1 MSPARDTVARDA
13 LAFVVPGLVTAAI
26 AIALGVGSDGP
37 AALTTGQWL
46 VLVLMIDVA
55 HVWATIFRTYLDPAA
70 RRRHA
75 KRLWA
80 LPLLCGWLGFLLH
93 LENPAWFW
101 TVLAYVAIFHFIMQ
115 HVGFATLFARKRGE
129 SDADRR
135 LVKYAVVAGTLAP
148 VLWWHG
154 HLPRSFAWF
163 QDGDL
168 LAGVPAALGS
178 AALVLQLP
186 VLAWFLARRWRL
198 ARAGRANPMVLGLVL
213 VPALNWHLGIV
224 VFDDDRIFTL
234 TNVVMHGVPYVALV
248 WRTGGRT
255 HAARLLSR
263 LRGRA
268 CAVAVVAAGYLGL
281 LLLLAALEEAAWD
294 RWIWHDHPQL
304 FGDGGDW
311 ALAHP
316 LVTAAVVALLTVPQA
331 THYLLDRYIWRAG
344 PDNPE
349 LAEALGLR

>member
-1 MSPARDTVARDA
+1 MTAARDTAGRDA
-13 LAFVVPGLVTAAI
+13 LAFVVPGIVTAAI
-26 AIALGVGSDGP
+26 AIAIGVGSDGE
-37 AALTTGQWL
+37 AALSTWQWVVL
-46 VLVLMIDVA
+46 VLVIDVA
-55 HVWATIFRTYLDPAA
+55 HVWATIFRTYLDPSA

-75 KRLWA
+75 RRLWL
-80 LPLLCGWLGFLLH
+80 LPALCGWLGFLLH

-101 TVLAYVAIFHFIMQ
+101 TLLAYLAIFHFVMQ

-129 SDADRR
+129 SEADRR
-135 LVKYAVVAGTLAP
+135 LIKAAVFAGTLGP

-168 LAGVPAALGS
+168 FEGLPAALGT
-178 AALVLQLP
+178 AALALELP
-186 VLAWFLARRWRL
+186 VWGWFLLRRAAL

-255 HAARLLSR
+255 HAARLLAR
-263 LRGRA
+263 WRGRA
-268 CAVAVVAAGYLGL
+268 SPVALVAAAYLGL
-281 LLLLAALEEAAWD
+281 LVLLAALEEAAWD

-304 FGDGGDW
+304 FGDGSEW

-316 LVTAAVVALLTVPQA
+316 VATAAVVALLTVPQA